1 MHTLAKTCLSMLF
14 FVVKGE
20 KVLKRLIVKKDTYF
34 DSVFLMQISAALKGT
49 DGVDEVQVTMATPQN
64 IDLLT
69 DLGFGDEMPSSLTPN
84 DLLIAISSPKESL
97 FADLE
102 AEVKKMLTATKSSA
116 GGSSYR
122 PSSIAGAVHNCSDI
136 NMAIISV
143 AGEYAAS
150 ETRKALE
157 AGLHVML
164 FSDNVSL
171 EEEISLKKMALEKGL
186 LVMGP
191 DCGTAIINGSPL
203 CFANEVRQGPVGVV
217 AASGTGA
224 QEVSVLIDRFGGGC
238 SQVIGTGGRDLSEA
252 VGGIT
257 MLMGIEAL
265 KNDPK
270 TEVILV
276 VSKPPAKSV
285 ATKIIDALKASGKP
299 SVVHF
304 IGTNLKEDDKNI
316 HIATSLEDAALA
328 SLAAVAGEEPEA
340 CEFTLPLEQ
349 IEDMV
354 KGELD
359 GKSSKQKYLRGYF
372 TGGTLCDESLFMLS
386 GSLGKIYSNIH
397 VDENCKL
404 DDPFKSQEHTFVDLG
419 DDTFTRGRPHPMIE
433 PSTRVE
439 RIDSEAADEEIAIMM
454 LDVVIGHGSHF
465 DPAGEVVPVLMK
477 ARDNAKA
484 KGGKLTI
491 LASVTGTDRDFQNYS
506 IQRQK
511 LEEIGVIVMPS
522 NAQMSR
528 LALKIAKGLEG

>member
-1 MHTLAKTCLSMLF
+1 MDCP
-14 FVVKGE
+14 VKG
-20 KVLKRLIVKKDTYF
+20 KVLLKRLIVKKDTYF
-34 DSVFLMQISAALKGT
+34 DSVFLMQISAALK
-49 DGVDEVQVTMATPQN
+49 DREGVEEVQVTMATPQN

-69 DLGFGDEMPSSLTPN
+69 DLGFGEELKVDLTPN
-84 DLLIAISSPKESL
+84 DLLIALSVQNESL
-97 FADLE
+97 FGELEGEVSAMLKSNKSGGAD
-102 AEVKKMLTATKSSA
+102 AAYK
-116 GGSSYR
+116 
-122 PSSIAGAVHNCSDI
+122 PSSIAGAVEACTDI

-143 AGEYAAS
+143 AGEYAAN

-203 CFANEVRQGPVGVV
+203 CFANEVRRGPVGIV

-224 QEVSVLIDRFGGGC
+224 QEVSVLIDRFGGGV
-238 SQVIGTGGRDLSEA
+238 SQLIGTGGRDLKEE

-257 MLMGIEAL
+257 MLMGIDAL
-265 KNDPK
+265 KNDPE
-270 TEVILV
+270 TQVILV
-276 VSKPPAKSV
+276 VSKPPAKTV
-285 ATKIIDALKASGKP
+285 AAKIIEALKASGKP

-304 IGTNLKEDDKNI
+304 IGTSLDESSDSI
-316 HIATSLEDAALA
+316 YIAKSLEDAALA
-328 SLAAVAGEEPEA
+328 SLAAVNGSDVPSVEFSLPE
-340 CEFTLPLEQ
+340 EQ
-349 IEDMV
+349 IADMV
-354 KGELD
+354 KEEVS
-359 GKSSKQKYLRGYF
+359 GKSDKQKYLRGYF

-386 GSLGKIYSNIH
+386 NSLGDIYSNIH
-397 VDENCKL
+397 TNEKLQL

-433 PSTRVE
+433 PATRVE
-439 RIDSEAADEEIAIMM
+439 RIEAEVDDEEIAVVM

-465 DPAGEVVPVLMK
+465 DPAGEIVPSLVK
-477 ARDNAKA
+477 ARNKA
-484 KGGKLTI
+484 RERGGNLTI
-491 LASVTGTDRDFQNYS
+491 LASVTGTDKDFQNYS
-506 IQRQK
+506 AQRQK
-511 LEEIGVIVMPS
+511 LEEIGAIVMPS

>member
-1 MHTLAKTCLSMLF
+1 
-14 FVVKGE
+14 
-20 KVLKRLIVKKDTYF
+20 
-34 DSVFLMQISAALKGT
+34 MQISAELKGT
-49 DGVDEVQVTMATPQN
+49 EGVDEVQVTMATPQN

-69 DLGFGDEMPSSLTPN
+69 DLGFGDEMSDSLTPN
-84 DLLIAISSPKESL
+84 DLMIAINAKDESL
-97 FADLE
+97 FETLE
-102 AEVKKMLTATKSSA
+102 AEIKTMLKSSKK
-116 GGSSYR
+116 SSSDTAYK
-122 PSSIAGAVHNCSDI
+122 PSSIAGAVEAYSDI
-136 NMAIISV
+136 NLAMISV
-143 AGEYAAS
+143 GGEYAAN
-150 ETRKALE
+150 ETRKALD

-164 FSDNVSL
+164 FSDNVPL
-171 EEEISLKKMALEKGL
+171 EDEIKLKKLALEKGL

-265 KNDPK
+265 KNDPQ

-276 VSKPPAKSV
+276 VSKPPAKTV

-304 IGTNLKEDDKNI
+304 IGTSLKEESSNM
-316 HIATSLEDAALA
+316 HIAKSLEDAALA
-328 SLAAVAGEEPEA
+328 SLAMVAGEPA
-340 CEFTLPLEQ
+340 TAPEFTMSMDQ
-349 IEDMV
+349 VNDMV

-359 GKSSKQKYLRGYF
+359 GKSSEQKYVRGYF

-386 GSLGKIYSNIH
+386 GDMGRIYSNIH
-397 VDENCKL
+397 VDENCQL
-404 DDPFKSQEHTFVDLG
+404 DDPFVSQEHTFVDLG
-419 DDTFTRGRPHPMIE
+419 DDTFTKGRPHPMIE

-439 RIDSEAADEEIAIMM
+439 RIEAECSDSSIALMI

-465 DPAGEVVPVLMK
+465 DPAGEVVPVLKK
-477 ARDNAKA
+477 AMENAKS
-484 KGGKLTI
+484 KGGKLTV

-506 IQRQK
+506 LQRQK

-528 LALKIAKGLEG
+528 LALKIAKGLKG